1 MVNLAIFVPVSSA
14 NAIASGEMR
23 EYCKYRC
30 TLDGGDVK
38 TAVERRKDLPT
49 SIHRWGTTW
58 H

>member
-1 MVNLAIFVPVSSA
+1 MPVSSA

-30 TLDGGDVK
+30 VLDGGDIK